1 MKETEEAYRNLYAR
15 KGEDAYDKIVK
26 RLEEDAVRL
35 GVFRV
40 GDS

>member
-1 MKETEEAYRNLYAR
+1 MKETEEVYPNLYAR

-35 GVFRV
+35 GIFRMR
-40 GDS
+40 DA